1 MGDKKTKSLIVDD
14 DDSIREMYAEVFSGA
29 GFEVMEAID
38 GLDGLDKATKDLPD
52 VVFSGIIM
60 PRMDGFSLM
69 EALKKN
75 VVTGNI
81 PVIISSHMGR
91 EEDQKKAREL
101 GAKDFIITGY
111 YTPREIVNRVK
122 DLFAENEYQL
132 RIYPDVLDAKKMVE
146 EMGMGAELK
155 CKYCGADLVLA
166 IKPTDIKNHVFSSKF
181 ICSQC
186 KKQN

>member
-1 MGDKKTKSLIVDD
+1 MGDKKIKILIVDD

-29 GFEVMEAID
+29 GFEVAEAID
-38 GLDGLDKATKDLPD
+38 GLDGLDKATKNLPD
-52 VVFSGIIM
+52 VIFSGIIM

-91 EEDQKKAREL
+91 EEDQKKAREM

-111 YTPREIVNRVK
+111 YTLREIVNRVK
-122 DLFAENEYQL
+122 DLFAENEYKL
-132 RIYPDVLDAKKMVE
+132 RIYADALDAAKMATE
-146 EMGMGAELK
+146 TGIKADLK
-155 CKYCGADLVLA
+155 CSYCGGDLIMAVR
-166 IKPTDIKNHVFSSKF
+166 PTDIKDHVFSAKF

>member
-1 MGDKKTKSLIVDD
+1 
-14 DDSIREMYAEVFSGA
+14 
-29 GFEVMEAID
+29 
-38 GLDGLDKATKDLPD
+38 
-52 VVFSGIIM
+52 
-60 PRMDGFSLM
+60 MDGFSLM

-75 VVTGNI
+75 VVTGSI

-91 EEDQKKAREL
+91 EEDQKKAQEL

-122 DLFAENEYQL
+122 DLFAENEYKL
-132 RIYPDVLDAKKMVE
+132 RVYADVLDAAKMATE
-146 EMGMGAELK
+146 IGIKAELK
-155 CKYCGADLVLA
+155 CKYCGGDLIMA
-166 IKPTDIKNHVFSSKF
+166 IKPSDMKNHVFSAKF